1 MDIFIYPY
9 LPWIVG
15 GGLALGALGIA
26 GWVFTTWMRIK
37 HGYPLENAW
46 GMAVHPKVS
55 TVAQE
60 RITLLTNENVQLR
73 AELGSVK
80 DRLATVER
88 IVTDGSF
95 RLENEIEQLR
105 GTKN

>member
-15 GGLALGALGIA
+15 GGLTLGALGIA
-26 GWVFTTWMRIK
+26 GWVFTTWMRIR

-55 TVAQE
+55 TEAQE

-80 DRLATVER
+80 DRLATIER
-88 IVTDGSF
+88 IVTDGAF

-105 GTKN
+105 GPKN

>member
-15 GGLALGALGIA
+15 GGLALGAFGIA
-26 GWVFTTWMRIK
+26 GWMFTTWMRIK

-55 TVAQE
+55 TEAQE

-105 GTKN
+105 GPKN

>member
-15 GGLALGALGIA
+15 GGFALGALGIA
-26 GWVFTTWMRIK
+26 GWVFTTFMRIK

-55 TVAQE
+55 TEAQE

-80 DRLATVER
+80 DRLATIER

-105 GTKN
+105 GKKN